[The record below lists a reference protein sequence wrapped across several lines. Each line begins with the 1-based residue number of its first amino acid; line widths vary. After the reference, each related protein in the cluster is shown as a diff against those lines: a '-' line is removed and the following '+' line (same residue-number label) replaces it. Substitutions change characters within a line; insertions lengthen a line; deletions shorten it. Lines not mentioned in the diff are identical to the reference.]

1 MKTLNKH
8 LLALAVAAI
17 LPVAAQADV
26 TVGIITASLIIGSSI
41 VMSVDAGPKIFGLP
55 FFGFVGYVIAFFNS
69 VWMLWSLWRAGK
81 H

>member
-1 MKTLNKH
+1 
-8 LLALAVAAI
+8 
-17 LPVAAQADV
+17 
-26 TVGIITASLIIGSSI
+26 
-41 VMSVDAGPKIFGLP
+41 MSVDAGPKIFGLP

>member
-1 MKTLNKH
+1 MERLDMFGYQLDKSTNRL
-8 LLALAVAAI
+8 
-17 LPVAAQADV
+17 